1 MTHRFTRET
10 VVVLSEQLVV
20 RTQKGGNDTK
30 TMIVA
35 MTGAWQW
42 TMQIESS
49 VMHSHNETL
58 QSGAPVSKR
67 RWNIGLRL
75 WFKIRL
81 CKNFD
86 FTTETK

>member
-1 MTHRFTRET
+1 MMHSFTRET

-20 RTQKGGNDTK
+20 RTYKGGNGTN

-42 TMQIESS
+42 TMQIECI

-58 QSGAPVSKR
+58 QSRATQVPIVSKR
-67 RWNIGLRL
+67 RWNCGLRSGYARTL
-75 WFKIRL
+75 ISL
-81 CKNFD
+81 
-86 FTTETK
+86 ETI